1 MFDSK
6 TFQNGEILFV
16 KTIHKCSQRKFSLL
30 NCTVSSFINY
40 KVCSNYFKL
49 VGKIT

>member
-16 KTIHKCSQRKFSLL
+16 KQFTNVLKENLAYQTVQSVLL
-30 NCTVSSFINY
+30 
-40 KVCSNYFKL
+40 
-49 VGKIT
+49 